1 MTHFGLVLRYA
12 ILQNRLAIGNV
23 YSLIIS
29 MFQKLYIVSISPITL
44 YYNTF
49 IQITDHIIYL

>member
-23 YSLIIS
+23 YLLIIS
-29 MFQKLYIVSISPITL
+29 MLQKLYIVSISPITL